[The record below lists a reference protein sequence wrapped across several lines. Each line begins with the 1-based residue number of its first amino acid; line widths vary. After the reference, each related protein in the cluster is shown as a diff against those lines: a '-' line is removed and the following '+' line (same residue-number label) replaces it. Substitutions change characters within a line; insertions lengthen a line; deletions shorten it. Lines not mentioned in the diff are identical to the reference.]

1 MLWRCVICCVFITF
15 SLKLLLSHINRLH
28 SRSSDFRLLCGI
40 DGCTEEYRVY
50 NSFYHHVKRR
60 HFQHLLE
67 DTRPGDATRGDE
79 NRQEETQGPQQKDN
93 IQPDQLPADSS
104 SEDQNLHT
112 PDSVEEQMGIDQ
124 DGAVTVHQDLTTH
137 ATAFVIN
144 ARSKHR
150 LSQKGMNDIVAGVQQ
165 YQSSLLDNLRTQ
177 MKEVLKKNSGSTTNQ
192 LGKDAMDIFDSFI
205 DPFANVSTTFRQ
217 NSVIRKQF
225 CCVDAEEIP
234 IARTICR
241 KKRGG
246 STDFVIKDK
255 LFYYVPLVKSV
266 EQFLLHPRIL
276 TMIEEVPQ
284 RCSEGFFHDL
294 VDGSLLK
301 SHPLF
306 SEKPNALQIILYT
319 DEIEICN
326 PLGSFSSKNKLL
338 MVYYTL
344 GNINPNYRS
353 KLAAIRL
360 LAMAKSADLRQS
372 GVDVILNRIKEDMDA
387 LYSGVKIQTING
399 EKTIHGAMVSLCGD
413 TLAQHELA
421 GFKEGVGF
429 AYSKYRH
436 CECSFEDMQSQ
447 FNEDAYIKRTLEN
460 HVRQCDEIEKA
471 NTDLLRN
478 SLRTTYGN
486 NRRSKLV
493 DFPSFDIIRQTP
505 QDIMHVILEGI
516 ASLEIKCVLNHLV
529 QSGELNLDSVN
540 SAILGFPYSPL
551 DVRDRPSPI
560 SPSTLMST
568 DGKLRQSSGQMLV
581 LLRILPFVLEHLNV
595 NAYVQLIMDLIEI
608 VQIVFAPVLTIATVS
623 RLKLLIESHLKHW
636 KELFPDH
643 NVTPKQHYMI
653 HLPSQIESLGPMVRH
668 MCMRFESK
676 HCLFK
681 QWASKLNFK
690 NVCKS
695 LINQNQIYESCQN
708 VDPSKHP
715 IFSNEKEMGP
725 VSEVRDL
732 QYLHGKLRDFLGFS
746 EINHAVSVKWLV
758 INGNKYITEKS
769 LILANVLNGNTPEFR
784 LVKSIFL
791 VDSKLYCLEYQPFQ
805 SICFDRNV
813 MAYQVEVPHLAQ
825 ATELVDAEKLVDLT
839 SYYTISRKGQTY
851 VQVKYYLGDVMELH
865 NSSNDS

>member
-399 EKTIHGAMVSLCGD
+399 EKTIHGAMVSL
-413 TLAQHELA
+413 
-421 GFKEGVGF
+421 
-429 AYSKYRH
+429 
-436 CECSFEDMQSQ
+436 
-447 FNEDAYIKRTLEN
+447 
-460 HVRQCDEIEKA
+460 
-471 NTDLLRN
+471 
-478 SLRTTYGN
+478 
-486 NRRSKLV
+486 
-493 DFPSFDIIRQTP
+493 
-505 QDIMHVILEGI
+505 
-516 ASLEIKCVLNHLV
+516 
-529 QSGELNLDSVN
+529 
-540 SAILGFPYSPL
+540 
-551 DVRDRPSPI
+551 
-560 SPSTLMST
+560 
-568 DGKLRQSSGQMLV
+568 
-581 LLRILPFVLEHLNV
+581 
-595 NAYVQLIMDLIEI
+595 
-608 VQIVFAPVLTIATVS
+608 
-623 RLKLLIESHLKHW
+623 W
-636 KELFPDH
+636 
-643 NVTPKQHYMI
+643 
-653 HLPSQIESLGPMVRH
+653 
-668 MCMRFESK
+668 
-676 HCLFK
+676 
-681 QWASKLNFK
+681 
-690 NVCKS
+690 
-695 LINQNQIYESCQN
+695 
-708 VDPSKHP
+708 
-715 IFSNEKEMGP
+715 
-725 VSEVRDL
+725 
-732 QYLHGKLRDFLGFS
+732 
-746 EINHAVSVKWLV
+746 
-758 INGNKYITEKS
+758 
-769 LILANVLNGNTPEFR
+769 
-784 LVKSIFL
+784 
-791 VDSKLYCLEYQPFQ
+791 
-805 SICFDRNV
+805 
-813 MAYQVEVPHLAQ
+813 
-825 ATELVDAEKLVDLT
+825 
-839 SYYTISRKGQTY
+839 
-851 VQVKYYLGDVMELH
+851 
-865 NSSNDS
+865 